1 MTPAPYLVF
10 ANETTLPRR
19 GAHKESDVKVDF
31 SRNFIAGAWHEP
43 SSPATLPMID
53 PATGKTFGQ
62 IADSTEADVDMA
74 VKAARKAFDEGA
86 WGRTTATERGRML
99 ARLGELILANAAEL
113 SAIEARDTGKPKSVA
128 DADIVALAR
137 YFEFYGAAADK
148 HHGETIPYLTG
159 YHVGVIHEPHG
170 VTGHILP
177 WNYPAQMFG
186 RTLAPSLAVGNATVL
201 KPAEDASASALR
213 LVELAAEA
221 GFPEGA
227 INVVTGRGA
236 TAGAALASHPGV
248 DFMSFTGSPEVGQII
263 QKLCAD
269 HYITC
274 TLELGGKSPQ
284 IVFADADF
292 DAAIPV
298 IVKAIIQNS
307 GQTCSAGTRL
317 LIEKSAYD
325 AFIPRLVEAFN
336 KVCVGSPEMDRDCG
350 PIITEKQQK
359 RVQAF
364 LDRAKA
370 DGIPVLAEGTIDPA
384 ADANGFYVVPTLLGP
399 APRDNSLARD
409 EVFGPVLTVL
419 PFEDEADAIQLAN
432 DTDYGLVA
440 AVWTRD
446 GGRQMRLVK
455 KVRAGQV
462 FVNCYGAGA
471 GIELPF
477 GGSGKSGH
485 GREKGF
491 AALHDFSK
499 TKTMVFNHG

>member
-1 MTPAPYLVF
+1 M
-10 ANETTLPRR
+10 
-19 GAHKESDVKVDF
+19 KVDF
-31 SRNFIAGAWHEP
+31 SRNFIDGAWVDPVEG
-43 SSPATLPMID
+43 ATMQVFE
-53 PATGKTFGQ
+53 PATGKAFGE
-62 IADSTEADVDMA
+62 IADSTQADVDLA
-74 VKAARKAFDEGA
+74 VAAARKAYDEGA

-99 ARLGELILANAAEL
+99 TRLGDLILANASEL
-113 SAIEARDTGKPKSVA
+113 SAIEAKDTGKPKSVA

-137 YFEFYGAAADK
+137 YFEFYGGAADK
-148 HHGETIPYLTG
+148 FHGEVIPYLNG
-159 YHVGVIHEPHG
+159 YHVGVVNEPHG

-201 KPAEDASASALR
+201 KPAEDACASSLR

-227 INVVTGRGA
+227 INVVTGRGQVV
-236 TAGAALASHPGV
+236 GAALAAHHGV
-248 DFMSFTGSPEVGQII
+248 DFMSFTGSPEVGQVI

-269 HYITC
+269 HFISC

-307 GQTCSAGTRL
+307 GQTCSAGSRVL
-317 LIEKSAYD
+317 VERSAYD
-325 AFIPRLVEAFN
+325 RFAALLAEAFA
-336 KVCVGSPEMDRDCG
+336 KVRVGSPEMDLDCG
-350 PIITEKQQK
+350 PIITGRQQQ
-359 RVQAF
+359 RVQGF
-364 LDRAKA
+364 IDRARA
-370 DGIPVLAEGTIDPA
+370 DGIEVLAEGRI
-384 ADANGFYVVPTLLGP
+384 ADGVASDGYFVRPTVFGNVPC
-399 APRDNSLARD
+399 DNHIALE

-419 PFEDEADAIQLAN
+419 PFDDEADAVRIAN
-432 DTDYGLVA
+432 STEYGLVA

-446 GGRQMRLVK
+446 GGRQMRLAK
-455 KVRAGQV
+455 KIRSGQL

-499 TKTMVFNHG
+499 TKTLVFNHG